1 MQKMDGRKLNEID
14 KNIEKMKE
22 IFPEVFTE
30 SKIDVEKL
38 KLLFG
43 EHLIKENKEYEF
55 SWYGKTDSIRSA
67 SDPPTKRLSLNL
79 RKSVDWD
86 TTKNLYIEGDNLE
99 VLRLLQQSHLE
110 KVKMIYIDPPY
121 NTGMDFIYNDNFS
134 EIFNNHKSLSNF
146 IHSSGRFHTNWLN
159 FIYPRLLLARNL
171 LTEDGMIFISISD
184 KELYNLK
191 KICDEIFGEDNFVC
205 TFIWEK
211 KKKPSFLD
219 RNVGCVTEYIVVFS
233 KSNERTHALS
243 IEKTEEGK
251 KYPLN
256 NAGNTLRTLTFP
268 EGTVHFRL
276 ADGLVKAQNMSG
288 GKIIT
293 ELLDDVIIESG
304 VNQNSFRLKGEWRY
318 SQEKLNEI
326 IQNGEEIVISKVP
339 FRPNHVKSG
348 REVKKIKN
356 LFTINGYGFPT
367 YEDADKEIIDLFG
380 KKVFD
385 YSKPEKLIRYLIQ
398 SLLYNDEK
406 AIVLDFFSGSGTTGE
421 AVWRYNQKFE
431 TKLQFIL
438 VQHAELINKKSVA
451 FKAGYRTISEIGRER
466 LIKSREKLLNHRRDA
481 DLGFKFFELMDD

>member
-1 MQKMDGRKLNEID
+1 MQRMEGRNLNDLDENLEKL
-14 KNIEKMKE
+14 KAT
-22 IFPEVFTE
+22 FPEVFTN
-30 SKIDVEKL
+30 SKIDLKKL

-43 EHLIKENKEYEF
+43 EYLLDKNEQYEF
-55 SWYGKTDSIRSA
+55 SWYGKTEAIRSA
-67 SDPPTKRLSLNL
+67 YHPHTKRLSSNFT
-79 RKSVDWD
+79 KSVDWD
-86 TTKNLYIEGDNLE
+86 TTENLYIEGDNLE
-99 VLRLLQQSHLE
+99 VLRLLQKSHQE

-121 NTGMDFIYNDNFS
+121 NTGMNFIYKDNFS
-134 EIFNNHKSLSNF
+134 ETLSNHRSF
-146 IHSSGRFHTNWLN
+146 ANSTHSSGRFHTNWLN
-159 FIYPRLLLARNL
+159 FIYPRLLLAKTL

-191 KICDEIFGEDNFVC
+191 KICDEVFGEENFVC

-219 RNVGCVTEYIVVFS
+219 RNVGCITEYIVVFS
-233 KSNERTHALS
+233 KNNKRTHALS

-268 EGTVHFRL
+268 KGTVQFRVE
-276 ADGLVKAQNMSG
+276 DQVIKAQNMSG

-293 ELLDDVIIESG
+293 ELLDDVIVDNG

-318 SQEKLNEI
+318 SQDKLNEI
-326 IQNGEEIVISKVP
+326 IRNGEEIMISKVP
-339 FRPNHVKSG
+339 FRPNHVKRG
-348 REVKKIKN
+348 GEVKKIKN

-385 YSKPEKLIRYLIQ
+385 YSKPEKLIRHLIQ

-421 AVWRYNQKFE
+421 AVWRYNQEFG
-431 TKLQFIL
+431 TKHQFIL
-438 VQHAELINKKSVA
+438 VQHAELIDTKSIA
-451 FKAGYRTISEIGRER
+451 YKAGYRSISEIGRER
-466 LIKSREKLLNHRRDA
+466 LIKSRKKLLNNRTNV